1 MPDSVL
7 GLQSF
12 ADLAMRGLDVIRTV
26 WLAVL
31 CLIGLGA
38 IVATNAGPPT
48 PGPNTD
54 ASLGQSTI
62 ATDSSHDT
70 LTKAD
75 RLEIAYVPVAAEP
88 VVLAAPVSDESSPQP
103 ESLTIP
109 KIVSRHWHYH
119 SARKSASVFPDR
131 RIKIEA
137 PKSGKSVDRAKT
149 TVDLRPCRRPEGFA
163 GLLRAL
169 NLSSGCET

>member
-1 MPDSVL
+1 
-7 GLQSF
+7 
-12 ADLAMRGLDVIRTV
+12 MRGLGVIRTV

-48 PGPNTD
+48 PTPNVGAFSEQT
-54 ASLGQSTI
+54 TI
-62 ATDSSHDT
+62 ATNSSHDT

-88 VVLAAPVSDESSPQP
+88 VVPATPVSDETSPQP
-103 ESLTIP
+103 RRLTIP
-109 KIVSRHWHYH
+109 KIINRHWHDH
-119 SARKSASVFPDR
+119 NAKKLVAVSPDR
-131 RIKIEA
+131 HIKIEQ
-137 PKSGKSVDRAKT
+137 PKKNGKGVDHAKAS
-149 TVDLRPCRRPEGFA
+149 VDLRACRRPEGFA

-169 NLSSGCET
+169 NLSPGCDE